1 MSVHVRVC
9 MPYCSCHSLRK
20 NHTQQWQTV
29 KENNYIRINRGA
41 AKRWARKQNLTTCSN
56 ERHRDQRTTDRQTDG
71 RTDVPDALPEALAA
85 ASHTGTCLS
94 GIYTVSK
101 TAHFLIMYPHTTV
114 GGECR
119 VSGRPSGHPSVNIY
133 MHFAWRHISVVS
145 GSDFNETR
153 HKYSSCEW
161 ALLKRFSRSLD
172 QRSRLRKRSWAVV

>member
-1 MSVHVRVC
+1 MCWTFAKAPVALILHTGLTFQINCCTSNRREIKQGVLIKRWVFMCVC
-9 MPYCSCHSLRK
+9 VCRTAAVILSGRTTHNSDKPW
-20 NHTQQWQTV
+20 TE
-29 KENNYIRINRGA
+29 ENNYIRINRGA

-119 VSGRPSGHPSVNIY
+119 VFGSPVRPSL
-133 MHFAWRHISVVS
+133 
-145 GSDFNETR
+145 
-153 HKYSSCEW
+153 C
-161 ALLKRFSRSLD
+161 
-172 QRSRLRKRSWAVV
+172 